1 VRLLYLATHEP
12 WPLNTGARLRD
23 YHLARELARR
33 AAVTYAGVRNEA
45 DRESLAPPADAAFER
60 VVMLTKEPSYSPGK
74 ILRGML
80 GPVPVTVL
88 NFWSENM
95 RRQIESLLRE
105 GSFDSVQIEGVH
117 FAPYIDLIR
126 DAASRPAL
134 IADWHNIES
143 EVMRRYAEKASIPR
157 KIVARRTA
165 ALIERT
171 ERQLLHAADI
181 CTVVSQRECD
191 EVRNKFAGRSVA
203 VIPNGV
209 DAAAHS
215 EAEIRAVALRFP
227 VSIEGPYL
235 LFVGSMDYHAN
246 IDGVEW
252 FVTSVWPALVKRVSG
267 LKLVI
272 VGRDPAPQIQALQS
286 PDVVV
291 TGTVED
297 VRPYY
302 LRASAVIVPLRV
314 ASGTRL
320 KILEA
325 MAAGVPVVST
335 RMGAEGIEATS
346 GQDILLADTER
357 EIAESVQTLLQNR
370 PLAESIAAAA
380 RDLVRTKY
388 DWSLVGE
395 HLLAI
400 HSEMAAHRRS
410 TR

>member
-1 VRLLYLATHEP
+1 MRLLYLATHEP

-33 AAVTYAGVRNEA
+33 ATVTFAGVRNEGDA
-45 DRESLAPPADAAFER
+45 ESPEPPAEAAFER
-60 VVMLTKEPSYSPGK
+60 VVMLTKEPSYTTGK
-74 ILRGML
+74 IVRGMI

-88 NFWSENM
+88 NFWSQKM
-95 RRQIESLLRE
+95 RGQIESLLRE

-126 DAASRPAL
+126 EAASRPAL

-143 EVMRRYAEKASIPR
+143 EVMWRYAEKASMAR

-171 ERQLLHAADI
+171 ERQLLQAADI
-181 CTVVSQRECD
+181 CTVVSRRECD
-191 EVRNKFAGRSVA
+191 EVRNTFGGRNVA

-215 EAEIRAVALRFP
+215 EAEIRAAALRFP
-227 VSIEGPYL
+227 VPVEAPYL

-246 IDGVEW
+246 IDGVDW
-252 FVTSVWPALVKRVSG
+252 FVTSVWPALSKRVSG

-272 VGRDPAPQIQALQS
+272 AGRDPAPRIQALQS
-286 PDVVV
+286 PEVIV
-291 TGTVED
+291 TGTVQD

-346 GQDILLADTER
+346 GKDILLADTER
-357 EIAESVQTLLQNR
+357 DLAESVETLLKNR

-380 RDLVRTKY
+380 RELVRTKY
-388 DWSLVGE
+388 DWSLLGE
-395 HLLAI
+395 QLFAI
-400 HSEMAAHRRS
+400 HSESASRR
-410 TR
+410 RANG